1 MAQVFI
7 GLGSNLG
14 DRESHL
20 RSGIA
25 ALNDAPNVMVRRV
38 SSFFD
43 TVPQG
48 GPPQPN
54 YLNGAAELEVELTP
68 RQLLELLLE
77 IEARQGRVRTER
89 RGPRT
94 LDLDLLLYEQMIIGE
109 AGLEVPHPRMH
120 ERAFVLQPL
129 VEIAPHAL
137 HPALG
142 KTIAQLLQNL
152 PAAA

>member
-1 MAQVFI
+1 MAQAFI

-20 RSGIA
+20 HSGIA
-25 ALNDAPNVMVRRV
+25 ALNGAPDVIVRRV
-38 SSFFD
+38 SSFLD

-54 YLNGAAELEVELTP
+54 YLNGAAELEADLTP
-68 RQLLELLLE
+68 RQLLELLLK
-77 IEARQGRVRTER
+77 IEAWQGRVRIGR
-89 RGPRT
+89 WGPRT
-94 LDLDLLLYEQMIIGE
+94 LDLDLLLYEQRIIGE
-109 AGLEVPHPRMH
+109 SDLEVPHPRLH

-129 VEIAPHAL
+129 AEIAPHVL

-142 KTIAQLLQNL
+142 KTIAQLLQDL
-152 PAAA
+152 LAG